1 MRTSVGESIR
11 SFCVVIH
18 SEVCT
23 TSVAEKRIRMIS
35 RHAEKTCERAIETPS
50 VILSF
55 PNSVEVIYIVDGMY
69 NDCIGCLDFGRFT
82 ELRELIIGNDCFRY
96 VNKVKLDGL
105 KKLERVVI
113 GRNCFSECYGIDSNR
128 HFCLKNC
135 EQLRE
140 LRIDCQSFADFS
152 VCEMEN
158 LDSLKVIEMGA
169 LNEESPNFCFASLQL
184 MSEFTL
190 F

>member
-1 MRTSVGESIR
+1 MRISVGESIR

-18 SEVCT
+18 SEVCP
-23 TSVAEKRIRMIS
+23 TSVTEKRIRMIS
-35 RHAEKTCERAIETPS
+35 RHAEKTLERAIETPS

-55 PNSVEVIYIVDGMY
+55 PNSVEVIYIADGMY

-113 GRNCFSECYGIDSNR
+113 GRNCFSECYGINANR

-169 LNEESPNFCFASLQL
+169 LNEESANFCFASLQL

>member
-1 MRTSVGESIR
+1 MRTSVRESIR
-11 SFCVVIH
+11 SLGVIIH
-18 SEVCT
+18 SEVFP

-50 VILSF
+50 MILSF
-55 PNSVEVIYIVDGMY
+55 PDSVEVIYIADGMY

-113 GRNCFSECYGIDSNR
+113 GRNCFSECCGIDANR

-135 EQLRE
+135 ERLRE
-140 LRIDCQSFADFS
+140 LRIGCQSFTDFF

-169 LNEESPNFCFASLQL
+169 LNEESANFCFASLQL